1 MSGYDPDPRHPDPT
15 PLPSH
20 AAPPQ
25 QPQQQPQAQQAPSQ
39 PQYGQPPHQQPQ
51 YAQPAPEPAA
61 PAPAYAQQPP
71 SPYQG
76 QVQGQVLPHPPPPAP
91 PRPPRRWLR
100 PALRWGAAVLLLAGA
115 AFGSAYAVTGAER
128 GDLPGLATESD
139 GRWDYPEL
147 ELPPLPEGKPPP
159 FAPANAGEIHHA
171 DLRDLLLPAPAGAE
185 DDDGL
190 KTEDGWLAPAD
201 FTSVYAKGER
211 EELRQALTDDAV
223 RHIAATGWTMP
234 DGTRARIYLLQFN
247 TASLAA
253 HFYDEQLAGGIST
266 ARDLTGAPEVAVDE
280 RWSDKDQLPEI
291 ELYVYDEAKPRG
303 KEHVRQAYVVAGD
316 TVGLVTVEAPGEAEL
331 VPFQQTL
338 VLQHQLLG

>member
-1 MSGYDPDPRHPDPT
+1 MSGYDPAPRHPDPT

-25 QPQQQPQAQQAPSQ
+25 HPRQYQQPQQAQPQQQYGQ
-39 PQYGQPPHQQPQ
+39 PQYQQPQ

-76 QVQGQVLPHPPPPAP
+76 QGQGQPHLQPPAP
-91 PRPPRRWLR
+91 PKPPRRWLR
-100 PALRWGAAVLLLAGA
+100 PALRWGAAVVLLAGA

-147 ELPPLPEGKPPP
+147 ELPALPEGEPPP

-201 FTSVYAKGER
+201 FTSIYVKEER
-211 EELRQALTDDAV
+211 KELRQALTDDAV

-234 DGTRARIYLLQFN
+234 DGTRARVYLLQFN
-247 TASLAA
+247 TGALAA

-280 RWSDKDQLPEI
+280 RWSDKDQLPET